1 MIVTKW
7 SPNLK
12 PAEDSP
18 IVPVWITIP
27 NLPIHL
33 HDQKALFSI
42 TSALGKPLKVDHA
55 TLNFSRPHAARVC
68 IELDVSKTLHQRI
81 HIKHVEEDLFF
92 QVIYEDPPPFCSSCL
107 KLGHHL
113 SSCKPEKLPAKLPDS
128 LPGKDKKDEHDWTT
142 VQRKGKSQQVQSKE
156 KWVPKPT
163 SSQPYRGKNF
173 AFMLGYNGFYS
184 VANNKIWFLWDQSNF
199 SLVDMSDFAQ
209 IVHFTLQDK
218 HNNSFSIIS
227 TVYGSHS
234 AKERTALWDNIA
246 SFNNLNHHPWC
257 LGGDFNCISDSLHHK
272 GARLPD
278 LGAISDFSNCITNC
292 NLQECSFTGP
302 HFTWHGSRSNGN
314 VWRRLDRVF
323 YNAEWGEHW
332 ESISMHHLA
341 KGGSDHCPILF
352 SSKQGCGQGPKSFRF
367 QNMWLLRKDFLQVCK
382 DTWEE
387 MPYFG
392 GMRCL
397 FSKLQH
403 LKGKLSSWN
412 KEHFGNIFDLLKE
425 AEAEA
430 IKGEKLFEDNPTTE
444 NRSILNQ
451 KRAILAD
458 LSNREFIF
466 WKQKCNLKWLQ
477 EGDANTKFF
486 HNLAKAKRSQQRI
499 SLFKDD
505 RAKCPKNF
513 RVADEWLE
521 NKGLLPRFLNH
532 PKPRMVKWLAPP
544 KGRLK
549 INIDASFNMT
559 SSRGAAIIRNEEG
572 SFVRAAS
579 FQVSAQTPYQAEL
592 AASIKGLTWALQFH
606 AHLIYETDAKEIT
619 LRLNRYVH
627 HRSSPFPIDTLGSL
641 IHDNNIWILPKIT
654 LISSDLPFPQVLNYE
669 FVNRPIFIA
678 FIRQVPA
685 NGEGNLPFT

>member
-1 MIVTKW
+1 MPSGNGSIIVFLLPTFPEP
-7 SPNLK
+7 SPAFN
-12 PAEDSP
+12 AGV
-18 IVPVWITIP
+18 VPRS
-27 NLPIHL
+27 
-33 HDQKALFSI
+33 KLFSDLFKTVRDDRQPAANVSFKGCPSISFSKEDVEELSHRFRFALIGRFRRRPPI
-42 TSALGKPLKVDHA
+42 TVVKNFLTRLGLAGGFTVGELNQNSILINFEKDEDYQRFFFRKSW
-55 TLNFSRPHAARVC
+55 TLARVC

-92 QVIYEDPPPFCSSCL
+92 
-107 KLGHHL
+107 
-113 SSCKPEKLPAKLPDS
+113 
-128 LPGKDKKDEHDWTT
+128 
-142 VQRKGKSQQVQSKE
+142 
-156 KWVPKPT
+156 
-163 SSQPYRGKNF
+163 
-173 AFMLGYNGFYS
+173 
-184 VANNKIWFLWDQSNF
+184 
-199 SLVDMSDFAQ
+199 
-209 IVHFTLQDK
+209 QDK

-246 SFNNLNHHPWC
+246 SFNNLNPHPWC

-412 KEHFGNIFDLLKE
+412 KEHFEEGGIGTRNLESLEEAYSLKLWWKFHMDDGIWARLMRAKYWRDGKLIEDICTHTKLWLL
-425 AEAEA
+425 
-430 IKGEKLFEDNPTTE
+430 
-444 NRSILNQ
+444 
-451 KRAILAD
+451 
-458 LSNREFIF
+458 
-466 WKQKCNLKWLQ
+466 
-477 EGDANTKFF
+477 
-486 HNLAKAKRSQQRI
+486 
-499 SLFKDD
+499 
-505 RAKCPKNF
+505 AKCPKNF

-592 AASIKGLTWALQFH
+592 AASIKDLEIIGRNLTDEREWKQH
-606 AHLIYETDAKEIT
+606 
-619 LRLNRYVH
+619 
-627 HRSSPFPIDTLGSL
+627 
-641 IHDNNIWILPKIT
+641 
-654 LISSDLPFPQVLNYE
+654 
-669 FVNRPIFIA
+669 
-678 FIRQVPA
+678 
-685 NGEGNLPFT
+685 